1 MSVEAE
7 ESLASSAHVVRLRG
21 LDAPYLYLWSAE
33 VGEEDVM
40 KRSSAS
46 LLLLIAAF
54 CVYGFLASFE
64 PGPNL
69 AFRIGYPV
77 VGVLC
82 LGSAVWLFSR
92 K

>member
-1 MSVEAE
+1 MSVEEE

-21 LDAPYLYLWSAE
+21 LDAPYLWSAE
-33 VGEEDVM
+33 AGEEDVM

-82 LGSAVWLFSR
+82 LGSAVWLLGR